1 MEENIPITAPGGE
14 GSRQLTREHVK
25 SFFNEHRKL
34 EAEIAFIQLRNR
46 EQKQKLLNLKK
57 KNRRLLKE
65 LAELTTRE
73 RLLQAQL
80 NNLGIKQAGSRKPK
94 GKFIEDLPEYRDPG
108 LLPIDGLSPRPKDN
122 NDQVKGLKNSVNT
135 ESKGDT
141 KEDLP
146 ENKEHNPPKK
156 RTKSFWSR
164 LEHIL
169 IRSTKKQD
177 PLKHR
182 DREVIPKGKGESFSL
197 QNLSKTPSE
206 QKINEQTKQKRTSKK
221 LRKNPIR

>member
-14 GSRQLTREHVK
+14 GSRQLKPEHII
-25 SFFNEHRKL
+25 SFFDRHQEL
-34 EAEIAFIQLRNR
+34 DSEIAFIKLKYRTLEGKLLKLEKENRSLSEELTIR
-46 EQKQKLLNLKK
+46 EQ
-57 KNRRLLKE
+57 
-65 LAELTTRE
+65 
-73 RLLQAQL
+73 LLQAQL

-122 NDQVKGLKNSVNT
+122 KDQVKGLKNSVNT
-135 ESKGDT
+135 ESKGGP

-146 ENKEHNPPKK
+146 ENKEHIPPKK
-156 RTKSFWSR
+156 RIKSFWSR

-169 IRSTKKQD
+169 IRSTKKQN
-177 PLKHR
+177 PIKHR

-197 QNLSKTPSE
+197 QNLSKTPSQ
-206 QKINEQTKQKRTSKK
+206 QKLKKQKEQIEKRTPKK
-221 LRKNPIR
+221 LRKNTIR